1 AARAAASPGATAV
14 RWADGSGRLDY
25 AELAARAAEHA
36 ARLRAAGA
44 GPEAVVGVLLP
55 RSPALVTSL
64 LAVAWSGAGYL
75 PLHPRW
81 PADRCREVL
90 AAAGAV
96 ALVADADDAAA
107 AGLADAL
114 PLVPPRATTPPTT
127 VPETET
133 ETGTVA
139 DLAPPTPVRPDHL
152 AYVMY
157 TSGSTG
163 RPKGVAVE
171 QAAVLALAADVRWDG
186 PAHRAVLLHS
196 PHSFDA
202 SSYEMWVPLLR
213 GGEVVVAP
221 DGDPSPADWRALLPA
236 SGATALWLTAGLF
249 ALLAH
254 EAPDA
259 FRSVREVWTGGDVVS
274 PAAVEAVRAAVPG
287 IRVVNGYGPT
297 ETTTFATAGEATAD
311 APAPAGAQ
319 PPGEAAAGSE
329 ASATPNASAT
339 PAAPATPT
347 APVGGDHA
355 PLPIGTPLDG
365 MVASVLDGALRPV
378 PDGVPGE
385 LYLAGAGLARG
396 YAGQPGL
403 TAERFVADPAGPPGA
418 RMYRTG
424 DVVRVRPDGRLDFVG
439 RADDQVKLR
448 GYRIEPGEP
457 EAALR
462 ALPEVAHAAVVVRTD
477 GPGGPA
483 LVAYA
488 VPAASAEAGPWR
500 AEQHAALARTLRDR
514 LAQRLPEYLVPAA
527 VVLLERL
534 PLTANGKLDRAALP
548 APRVAADSGG
558 APLGQREE
566 LLCRLFAEALG
577 VPSIGPDQDFFAAGG
592 HSLTAMR
599 LVGTVRAA
607 LNVSLA
613 VRDLFTAR
621 TPAAT
626 AALLR
631 PAGERA
637 VPLVAGERPAELPL
651 SPAQRRLWFLDRLDA
666 DTPAY
671 NVPIALRLTGRIDV
685 AAVRAALHDVAVR
698 HEALRTVFPDT
709 DGLPRQHVVPA
720 EQARVDVE
728 LIDLPAPDATG
739 AGQPATEPGTGATT
753 GTGPAT
759 RAGAGAATA
768 TVALDAGAAPVA
780 GTAPVA
786 RTVPGADSAP
796 TPPADV
802 VDPLA
807 TALHAA
813 AVRPFDLTRELPL
826 RATVLRHAEGT
837 PARAAAGGDAAAAAP
852 RPGRPAP
859 GDVLLLVLHHIA
871 GDEWSVR
878 PLLGDLVTAYAAR
891 AAGRAPQWAPL
902 PVQYAD
908 YALWQRR
915 VLGTDEAPTSGTSQQ
930 IAYWRERLAGAPAE
944 LALPLDRPRGA
955 SAGYDGEVV
964 EFTVPSAVRRG
975 LAALARRTGATP
987 FMVAHAALAALLE
1000 RLGAGSDLP
1009 IGTLIAGR
1017 DDHALHDLVGFF
1029 VNTLVLRTDVSGDPS
1044 AIELVERVKAT
1055 DLAAFDHAQVP
1066 FERLVDELGAERS
1079 LARHPLF
1086 QVMLNHQTR
1095 TPAGPRLGELDSEPV
1110 AVHTRTAKF
1119 DLTFTLVQHPGTD
1132 GELTGGITYRTD
1144 LFDAPTV
1151 HRVAAAFTRVLAAF
1165 ADRPEQPVTAI
1176 DLLTAAERHRVLVAW
1191 NDTAANVA
1199 PATVPQALAEQAAR
1213 TPDAPAV
1220 IAAGA
1225 TLTHRELYERAAR
1238 LARALADRGAAPDRL
1253 VAVLLPRSTDSV
1265 VAAHAVQHA
1274 GAGYLPLD
1282 PAHPAERLTALLT
1295 ETAPAL
1301 VLTDTATAAALAGAV
1316 PEGVTAVRIDDPALL
1331 AEVAAHPP
1339 TPPAATRPPHP
1350 LHTAYVLHTSGSTGR
1365 PKAVAVPH
1373 RALVNRLVWNQRRYP
1388 LGPGDRMLHKAAPGF
1403 DVAVW
1408 EQYGPL
1414 LGGAALVVAR
1424 PDGHRDPAYL
1434 AEVIR
1439 DQQITAVHFVP
1450 SMLALF
1456 VAEPQA
1462 TPLDGLRWVF
1472 SGGEALPGQLVD
1484 AWYQGRRAQ
1493 LVNQYGP
1500 TEAAVDVTARPAAP
1514 GHPGTVP
1521 LGTPGDNTRA
1531 YVLDARLAPMPPGVV
1546 GELYLA
1552 GAQLARGYLGDPART
1567 AERFVADPFGPPG
1580 GRLYR
1585 TGDLARWSSAGELE
1599 FAGRADDQVKLRG
1612 VRIEPAEVRAALLAH
1627 ADVADAAVLV
1637 REDTPGAARLVG
1649 YLTPRPGTAA
1659 DALDTGAVLRHAAA
1673 RLPAALVPADLV
1685 VLPAL
1690 PLTSSGKLDRRA
1702 LPAPQRA
1709 TPGAERTAPRSP
1721 AERVIAE
1728 QIGALLRLPEVG
1740 AHESF
1745 FALGGDSITSIQLVS
1760 AARRAGWVITPRQ
1773 VFEHRTVA
1781 ALALVATPAPRDAA
1795 AEHDA
1800 GTGTVPLTPVMHALR
1815 ERGGDLRTYSQS
1827 LLVTVPA
1834 AAGPERLLGAL
1845 RTVLDHHG
1853 MLRASLVTAQGTADA
1868 DPPGAPQAGP
1878 PSDPSSDPQAP
1889 AGEPWALEVA
1899 PPGAVDAARVLRRV
1913 PVPADDPQALR
1924 AAVRSASREATESLD
1939 PARGEVFRAVWFDRG
1954 PAAPGRLLL
1963 LAHHLV
1969 VDAVSWRVLL
1979 PDLVQAWQGSAD
1991 DPGRAVELPPVEV
2004 SFRTWARALTA
2015 KATERRAE
2023 LPYWREV
2030 LAQPDP
2036 PIGGRALDPARD
2048 RPETV
2053 RRLATTVPAELVEPL
2068 LSEVPAAFH
2077 CGEQEVL
2084 LTALAMAVRS
2094 WRPGRES
2101 VLVLMEGHGRSAALL
2116 PGGREPARAVGWFT
2130 SLYPVRLTGDG
2141 DAARAAHEDPAA
2153 GGRLLKHVKEQLRA
2167 VPSDGLGFGQL
2178 RYLDPQSGAE
2188 LATGP
2193 RPQISFNYLG
2203 RFDVDQPA
2211 EPTRAGPADVAPTQT
2226 GAVHVTPTPT
2236 GPTQGGSDRAR
2247 PAPGAPPGAPG
2258 GASPGGGPGGDHVP
2272 PWTPAAESKD
2282 LWRAE
2287 ADIGVDTALD
2297 LTVTALRRPTGTE
2310 LSVTWHHAGLLLD
2323 AAQVAELDHRWRA
2336 ALKTL
2341 LDSARG
2347 GTAAGHTPSDLG
2359 LLTLSQDEI
2368 DEFEDEWRNL

>member
-1 AARAAASPGATAV
+1 M
-14 RWADGSGRLDY
+14 
-25 AELAARAAEHA
+25 
-36 ARLRAAGA
+36 
-44 GPEAVVGVLLP
+44 
-55 RSPALVTSL
+55 
-64 LAVAWSGAGYL
+64 
-75 PLHPRW
+75 
-81 PADRCREVL
+81 
-90 AAAGAV
+90 
-96 ALVADADDAAA
+96 
-107 AGLADAL
+107 
-114 PLVPPRATTPPTT
+114 
-127 VPETET
+127 
-133 ETGTVA
+133 VA

-171 QAAVLALAADVRWDG
+171 QAAVLALAADARWDG

-202 SSYEMWVPLLR
+202 ASYELWVPLLR

-221 DGDPSPADWRALLPA
+221 DGDATPADWRALLPT

-254 EAPDA
+254 EVPDA

-274 PAAVEAVRAAVPG
+274 PAAVGAVRAAVPG
-287 IRVVNGYGPT
+287 IRIVNGYGPT
-297 ETTTFATAGEATAD
+297 ETTTFATAGEGRAHPPV
-311 APAPAGAQ
+311 APGPAAGRRGAP
-319 PPGEAAAGSE
+319 PPGGAAAGPE
-329 ASATPNASAT
+329 TSATPT
-339 PAAPATPT
+339 APATPT
-347 APVGGDHA
+347 PAGGDHA

-365 MVASVLDGALRPV
+365 MAASVLDGALRPV

-424 DVVRVRPDGRLDFVG
+424 DVVRVRPDGRLDFLG

-462 ALPEVAHAAVVVRTD
+462 ALPEVAHAAVLVRTE

-483 LVAYA
+483 LVAYV
-488 VPAASAEAGPWR
+488 VPAVTGEVEPRR
-500 AEQHAALARTLRDR
+500 AEQHAAFARTLRDR
-514 LAQRLPEYLVPAA
+514 LAQRLPEYLVPTA

-592 HSLTAMR
+592 HSLSAMR

-607 LNVSLA
+607 LDVSLA

-637 VPLVAGERPAELPL
+637 VPLVAGERPAEVPL

-728 LIDLPAPDATG
+728 LIELPP
-739 AGQPATEPGTGATT
+739 P
-753 GTGPAT
+753 
-759 RAGAGAATA
+759 
-768 TVALDAGAAPVA
+768 
-780 GTAPVA
+780 
-786 RTVPGADSAP
+786 AP
-796 TPPADV
+796 TPLPPAGVADAT
-802 VDPLA
+802 DPLA

-813 AVRPFDLTRELPL
+813 AVRPFDLTRDLPL
-826 RATVLRHAEGT
+826 RAAVLRHADGA
-837 PARAAAGGDAAAAAP
+837 PAGAAADGDSGAAAP
-852 RPGRPAP
+852 RPGRSAS

-878 PLLGDLVTAYAAR
+878 PLLGDLATAYAAR

-908 YALWQRR
+908 YALWQQR
-915 VLGTDEAPTSGTSQQ
+915 VLGTDEDPTSGTSQQ
-930 IAYWRERLAGAPAE
+930 IAHWRERLAGAPAE

-964 EFTVPSAVRRG
+964 EFAVPAAVRRG

-1029 VNTLVLRTDVSGDPS
+1029 VNTLVLRTDVTGDPS
-1044 AIELVERVKAT
+1044 AIELVERVKAA

-1095 TPAGPRLGELDSEPV
+1095 TPAGPRLGDLDSEPV

-1119 DLTFTLVQHPGTD
+1119 DLTFTLVQHPGAE

-1151 HRVAAAFTRVLAAF
+1151 HRIAAAFTRVLAAF
-1165 ADRPEQPVTAI
+1165 ADRPERPVTAI
-1176 DLLTAAERHRVLVAW
+1176 DLLTDAERHRVLVAW
-1191 NDTAANVA
+1191 NETATSVA

-1238 LARALADRGAAPDRL
+1238 LAHALADRGAGPDRL

-1265 VAAHAVQHA
+1265 IAAHAVQHA

-1282 PAHPAERLTALLT
+1282 PAHPTERLTALLA

-1301 VLTDTATAAALAGAV
+1301 VLTESATAAALAGAV
-1316 PEGVTAVRIDDPALL
+1316 PEGVATVRIDDPALL

-1439 DQQITAVHFVP
+1439 DQQITAVHFGP
-1450 SMLALF
+1450 SMRALF
-1456 VAEPQA
+1456 VAEPPA

-1472 SGGEALPGQLVD
+1472 SGGEELPGQLVD

-1531 YVLDARLAPMPPGVV
+1531 YVLDARLAPVPPGVV

-1552 GAQLARGYLGDPART
+1552 GVQLARGYLGDPART

-1585 TGDLARWSSAGELE
+1585 TGDLARWNSAGELE

-1612 VRIEPAEVRAALLAH
+1612 VRIEPAEVRAALLDH

-1649 YLTPRPGTAA
+1649 YLTPRPGTAT
-1659 DALDTGAVLRHAAA
+1659 DALDAAAVLRHAAA

-1685 VLPAL
+1685 VLAAL
-1690 PLTSSGKLDRRA
+1690 PLTSSGKVDRRA

-1709 TPGAERTAPRSP
+1709 TPGAEQTAPRSP

-1728 QIGALLRLPEVG
+1728 QIGALLRLSEVG

-1827 LLVTVPA
+1827 LLVTVPP

-1853 MLRASLVTAQGTADA
+1853 MLRATLHTAPSDSQTGPQS
-1868 DPPGAPQAGP
+1868 DPQTGP

-1889 AGEPWALEVA
+1889 AAEPWTLEVA

-1924 AAVRSASREATESLD
+1924 AAVRSASRAATESLD
-1939 PARGEVFRAVWFDRG
+1939 PARGEVFRAVWFDPG

-1991 DPGRAVELPPVEV
+1991 DPERAVELPPVEV
-2004 SFRTWARALTA
+2004 SFRAWADALTA
-2015 KATERRAE
+2015 KAAERRTE

-2030 LAQPDP
+2030 LEQPDP
-2036 PIGGRALDPARD
+2036 PIGVRALDPARD

-2053 RRLATTVPAELVEPL
+2053 RRLATTVPAELAEPL

-2101 VLVLMEGHGRSAALL
+2101 VLVLMEGHGRSAAVL

-2153 GGRLLKHVKEQLRA
+2153 AGRLLKHVKERLRA

-2188 LATGP
+2188 LAKGP

-2211 EPTRAGPADVAPTQT
+2211 EPTPEGPAEAAPTQT
-2226 GAVHVTPTPT
+2226 GAALGAPAQTGPAQT
-2236 GPTQGGSDRAR
+2236 GPTQEGPDQVGRT
-2247 PAPGAPPGAPG
+2247 PGAPPGAPG
-2258 GASPGGGPGGDHVP
+2258 GARPGGAGGDHVP

-2287 ADIGVDTALD
+2287 ADIGVDTTLD
-2297 LTVTALRRPTGTE
+2297 LTLTALRRPTGTE

-2323 AAQVAELDHRWRA
+2323 TAQVAELDHRWRA